1 MMNCHSEGV
10 SLKNL
15 MFSTRKMRSFADT
28 QDDIN
33 RLYNSLSVF
42 TEKGTTMYNNKFIAA
57 IIVAA
62 GKGTRMG
69 SEMPKQYMTIAG
81 KTILDTT
88 LYKFQKS
95 NEIDE
100 IILVVNKEDLDYV
113 NSEIALSYDKITHV
127 IPGGKTRTD
136 SVFEGIKAVRNDC
149 GILLIHDG
157 VRPFVSYNL
166 ISTCVEN
173 AALYKAC
180 IPVIDVVDTIK
191 EVSKD
196 GFVQKTLNRTQLKS
210 VQTPQSFDFDTIR
223 ECYFNAVME
232 DETFTDDASIVEY
245 YGYKVKTIE
254 GLPRNIKITT
264 SLDLR
269 VAEILANIY

>member
-1 MMNCHSEGV
+1 
-10 SLKNL
+10 
-15 MFSTRKMRSFADT
+15 MF
-28 QDDIN
+28 
-33 RLYNSLSVF
+33 
-42 TEKGTTMYNNKFIAA
+42 NKKRVAA

-69 SEMPKQYMTIAG
+69 TELPKQYMTLAG
-81 KTILDTT
+81 KTILETT
-88 LYKFQKS
+88 LYKFEKS

-100 IILVVNKEDLDYV
+100 IILVVNKEDLEYV
-113 NSEIALSYDKITHV
+113 KSEIAAPYEKVACV
-127 IPGGKTRTD
+127 ISGGTSRTE

-173 AALYKAC
+173 ADVYKAC
-180 IPVIDVVDTIK
+180 IPAVDVVDTIK

-196 GFVQKTLNRTQLKS
+196 GFVQKTLDRTKLKF
-210 VQTPQSFDFDTIR
+210 VQTPQAFDFDTIR
-223 ECYFNAVME
+223 ECYYNAVTE
-232 DETFTDDASIVEY
+232 DITFTDDASIVEY
-245 YGYKVKTIE
+245 YGYNVKIIE

-264 SLDLR
+264 PLDLR
-269 VAEILANIY
+269 VAEILASIY